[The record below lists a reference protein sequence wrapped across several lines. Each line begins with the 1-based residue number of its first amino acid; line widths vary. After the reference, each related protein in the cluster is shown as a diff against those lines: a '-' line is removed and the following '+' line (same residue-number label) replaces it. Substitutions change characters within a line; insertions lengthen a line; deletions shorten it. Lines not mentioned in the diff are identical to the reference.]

1 MYDEFNKLEKDDKNS
16 LPPTV
21 IFTRSFKDIDKI
33 IAILELKRDVI
44 VNISNMDK
52 LSRIRIIDFISGYIF
67 AKNGYKKKY
76 EKNIYLFHY

>member
-1 MYDEFNKLEKDDKNS
+1 MYDEFDKVNKCENKA

-21 IFTRSFKDIDKI
+21 IFTRTFKDVDKI
-33 IAILELKRDVI
+33 IKILELKRDVI

-52 LSRIRIIDFISGYIF
+52 LSRIRIIDFISGYMY
-67 AKNGYKKKY
+67 AKNGYKEKY

>member
-1 MYDEFNKLEKDDKNS
+1 MYDEFNKIEKDDKNS

-52 LSRIRIIDFISGYIF
+52 LSRMKELVELVNKYNYAYLCINC
-67 AKNGYKKKY
+67 KNTW
-76 EKNIYLFHY
+76 